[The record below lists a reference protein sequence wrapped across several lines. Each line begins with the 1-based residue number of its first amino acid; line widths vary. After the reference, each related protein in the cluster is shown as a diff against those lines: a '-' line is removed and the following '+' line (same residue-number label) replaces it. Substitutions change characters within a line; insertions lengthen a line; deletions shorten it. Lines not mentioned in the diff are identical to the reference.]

1 MRLIFVEYV
10 PHSLVCALYPL
21 CFSIFLGYPLPLPKE
36 VVLYQFNKGGKG
48 VACKV
53 KQVAPKSPYPL
64 FKPVCSLCLVFT
76 HGSFLCQHMAFSCGV
91 EHNIHSCEIVKFWV

>member
-10 PHSLVCALYPL
+10 PDSLVCALYPL
-21 CFSIFLGYPLPLPKE
+21 CFSIFLGYPLPLPEE

-53 KQVAPKSPYPL
+53 KQVVKTSVHSVWCSHVDL
-64 FKPVCSLCLVFT
+64 FHASTWPFPVGWKV
-76 HGSFLCQHMAFSCGV
+76 SF
-91 EHNIHSCEIVKFWV
+91 IHVRP

>member
-1 MRLIFVEYV
+1 MRLIFVDYV
-10 PHSLVCALYPL
+10 PDSLVCALYPL
-21 CFSIFLGYPLPLPKE
+21 CFSIFQGYPLPLPEE

-64 FKPVCSLCLVFT
+64 LKLVFT
-76 HGSFLCQHMAFSCGV
+76 LSGVHTWVFSMPAHGLFLWGGTYHSFM
-91 EHNIHSCEIVKFWV
+91 